1 MALVVLVG
9 DASVGKTALL
19 NRYIND
25 KDPAVDST
33 STIGVEF
40 SKRTLTVN
48 GKQI

>member
-1 MALVVLVG
+1 MLVG

-19 NRYIND
+19 NRYVHD
-25 KDPAVDST
+25 KEPSLGTT

-48 GKQI
+48 EK

>member
-1 MALVVLVG
+1 VLVG

-25 KDPAVDST
+25 KEPANDST

-40 SKRTLTVN
+40 SKRTLTVDE
-48 GKQI
+48 KLV